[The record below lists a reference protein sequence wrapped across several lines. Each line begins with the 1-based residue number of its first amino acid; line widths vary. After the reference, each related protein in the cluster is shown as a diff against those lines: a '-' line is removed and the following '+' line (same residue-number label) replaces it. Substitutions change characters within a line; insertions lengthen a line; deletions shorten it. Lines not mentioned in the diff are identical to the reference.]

1 MASWLPDW
9 FSRRTAG
16 CRAINLSARS
26 VSALP
31 GEILCQGDAPEG
43 CGNGIK
49 SKWWSAWRIR
59 NLRPITNS
67 NFAQSI
73 NCTIASRPTGM
84 MRRGCRMRISSSIHR
99 EQLRISSGAG
109 TRSVP
114 PEFFPGK
121 QRQTAAKYIFDRTV
135 ASSIPQN
142 CSNQRKSVLPA
153 VCANGR
159 FNVGSRG
166 PGACPMII
174 TSLTIAPPDTDV
186 DCMRGQRRQRRS
198 AYRCLSSR
206 FCGVAVATIVW
217 AVRTSPSNSQDQ
229 TGHSSVATA
238 ENFSAWKLR
247 RGKKANSRQCSERY
261 R

>member
-1 MASWLPDW
+1 M
-9 FSRRTAG
+9 
-16 CRAINLSARS
+16 
-26 VSALP
+26 
-31 GEILCQGDAPEG
+31 CQGDAPEG

-114 PEFFPGK
+114 PELFPGK

-198 AYRCLSSR
+198 AFTCLSSR
-206 FCGVAVATIVW
+206 FCGVAVATACGPFAHGRATRKIRRATGRVCSVRS
-217 AVRTSPSNSQDQ
+217 AV
-229 TGHSSVATA
+229 
-238 ENFSAWKLR
+238 
-247 RGKKANSRQCSERY
+247 C
-261 R
+261 